1 LKSNQ
6 ILGQWVLA
14 PKLARKRSFSLCQAF
29 CQDFFWQI
37 KKRGLQ
43 AFIPQKPLPRFL
55 GKKLFISLTS
65 VSVFLYADAGS
76 VYITYMRES
85 DTGTDIK

>member
-1 LKSNQ
+1 
-6 ILGQWVLA
+6 LA
-14 PKLARKRSFSLCQAF
+14 DKKAGFAGVYTPKTLAK
-29 CQDFFWQI
+29 I
-37 KKRGLQ
+37 
-43 AFIPQKPLPRFL
+43 
-55 GKKLFISLTS
+55 FISLTS